1 MSTTESDPRLLPL
14 PELRALRARL
24 QHDDDAVSYVRR
36 LTQARLD
43 LARAE
48 LSRRAVGDKPKGDIT
63 GELPTILG
71 AQLTGGPARPPRPA
85 DDFSHHPL
93 AEALDELCS
102 DFGST
107 DLQSMSLEELGSY
120 VAALHEFEQT
130 RSAERK
136 ELFGRIDALSAELV
150 RRYRDGEADVEGLLG
165 DDDDPA
171 AG

>member
-1 MSTTESDPRLLPL
+1 MNTTESDPRLLPL
-14 PELRALRARL
+14 PELRALRAKL

-48 LSRRAVGDKPKGDIT
+48 LSRRAVGERKGDIT

-71 AQLTGGPARPPRPA
+71 SQLTGGPARPPRPA
-85 DDFSHHPL
+85 DDYSNHPL
-93 AEALDELCS
+93 AEALDDLCS
-102 DFGST
+102 DFGSS
-107 DLQSMSLEELGSY
+107 DLQSMTLQDLGSY
-120 VAALHEFEQT
+120 IAALHDFEQL

-165 DDDDPA
+165 DDDDTA
-171 AG
+171 TG